1 MLKKEDMDNDRDGKM
16 KFCLG
21 ADTLETPLKP
31 NGLCLPDQPL
41 NLQPTFFPKSLV
53 SFQKRVK

>member
-1 MLKKEDMDNDRDGKM
+1 MGKLPDQKVRKKMLKKEDMDNDRDGKM

-31 NGLCLPDQPL
+31 NGLCLPD
-41 NLQPTFFPKSLV
+41 
-53 SFQKRVK
+53 